1 MKRSIKLYFLFLKQH
16 FKTLLEYR
24 VGFTIGILSFLV
36 TQTAGVLFVWSIFLF
51 SDTLAGWS
59 RNEILLIYAIFQLPR
74 GIDHLLTDNIWLI
87 SSHIRQGTFDKYLTK
102 PINVLYHIIIERFQF
117 EALGEIIVGISLL
130 AYLLPTL
137 QIHTDLSSILATIL
151 LIISGSVIYTSIKLI
166 TATVAFWI
174 RDSQTLMVVV
184 YDLSSFVKN
193 PLAIFPKAIQ
203 LIFTYLIPFAF
214 TSYYPSAIL
223 LGKEAPWPIGI
234 VGVLAALVLW
244 MAAYQFWMFGLK
256 HYEATGT

>member
-1 MKRSIKLYFLFLKQH
+1 MKRALKLYILFLKQH
-16 FKTLLEYR
+16 IKTLIEYR
-24 VGFTIGILSFLV
+24 VDFSIGILSFLV

-51 SDTLAGWS
+51 TNTLDGWT
-59 RNEILLIYAIFQLPR
+59 RNEILLIYAMFQLPR

-87 SSHIRQGTFDKYLTK
+87 SSHIRQGTFNKYLTK
-102 PINVLYHIIIERFQF
+102 PINVLFHIVIERFQF

-130 AYLLPTL
+130 AYLGPQLPLMTN
-137 QIHTDLSSILATIL
+137 AMTITSVL
-151 LIISGSVIYTSIKLI
+151 LLVFAGAFIYSSIKLI

-193 PLAIFPKAIQ
+193 PIGIFPRMVQ
-203 LIFTYLIPFAF
+203 FIFTYFIPFAF

-223 LGKEAPWPIGI
+223 LGKVSPYPIALIGLVVAI
-234 VGVLAALVLW
+234 SLALIS
-244 MAAYQFWMFGLK
+244 YSFWLFGLK